1 MGDCELTLEEVGSAR
16 GAPGLPD
23 PVRLPLPPMLV
34 GPSGIAVRTRCDD
47 DGDVDLEVWA
57 GDPGGLP
64 EGWEVMFEGNLETE
78 RRGFDAGTA
87 TSSTFHI
94 DAPPGA
100 YPVRVDARRDSLGL
114 VDAVRFVFTA
124 NDELAGYDVGS

>member
-1 MGDCELTLEEVGSAR
+1 MASCLHRRTLIGNCELTLVEVGSAR

-23 PVRLPLPPMLV
+23 PVPSPLPPMLI

-57 GDPGGLP
+57 GDPGAPP
-64 EGWEVMFEGNLETE
+64 EGWEVMFEGGLETE

-87 TSSTFHI
+87 TASTFHI

-100 YPVRVDARRDSLGL
+100 Y
-114 VDAVRFVFTA
+114 
-124 NDELAGYDVGS
+124 